1 MPTPKQYADGLVNFS
16 KGPDYGFGTRED
28 NPNQNKAMGFYGKI
42 PLTNGDIAT
51 EYSVSQDIDGKDVE
65 MPSLVPNLTKEEFE
79 NIKMAAST
87 RSPQL
92 LLQSVYDKAREHAVM
107 RTNNGQ
113 SPFWGIPEAYTP
125 MPK

>member
-16 KGPDYGFGTRED
+16 NGPDYGFGARYD

-42 PLTNGDIAT
+42 PLPNGDFAT
-51 EYSVSQDIDGKDVE
+51 EYSTTQDIDGKGVE
-65 MPSLVPNLTKEEFE
+65 MPLLPPNLTKDEFE
-79 NIKMAAST
+79 NVKMSAST
-87 RSPQL
+87 KSPV
-92 LLQSVYDKAREHAVM
+92 LQSVYDKAREHAVM
-107 RTNNGQ
+107 RINNGQ